1 MIRLTRKHKNF
12 LTTFLIAAFLIPRYS
27 TAQTALHQLEAWAGQ
42 SASSVYAPAPS
53 NPYGGGGYRV
63 PFKKSDATLRQE
75 ARDHYDKGLR
85 EMNSRNWE
93 EAVRLLKKAVRKDNS
108 NSYYSAKLQEA
119 ERALEAERAANKAYQ
134 EKKKREEEQYRQQ
147 QAEQNRLEAA
157 RIEKERRE
165 QEAIHQKLE
174 DAENTILAFR
184 KDIKNAQGYMKNY
197 IKALQNNNSEL
208 EKWAATTDEAYNN
221 VLNNS
226 KGYLA
231 GMFIKYN
238 LMGCLKGEVQKDVF
252 KKMGNLMH
260 SSNPAIQ
267 KWLANQLKMA
277 DIRMDK
283 LQDVIDRVSLGGD
296 LAEIIGSDPEKAGY
310 NLKILSFLN
319 GVLETSHITA
329 YETFMKK
336 YLGAMPG
343 EYFEQAKMIG
353 ETYSDLAAICYSWY
367 SIRKLNT
374 DNEDMAQKVALLS
387 AGMEQR
393 MHEIE
398 CLKDCMKNYTDR
410 CLENCTGK
418 TRWSTPPPPLMFEY
432 RKW

>member
-1 MIRLTRKHKNF
+1 MIRLARKHKNF

-174 DAENTILAFR
+174 DAENTIVAFR

-267 KWLANQLKMA
+267 KWLANQLKNA

-374 DNEDMAQKVALLS
+374 DNEDMAQKIALLS